1 LRPDFHKVL
10 CERPRH
16 KPFNADKRHR
26 EGNIDYENKPTKES
40 MKINHIRGW
49 GGKELNEY
57 LPPLYRYLNDQ
68 VGRRWDDVYSEIR
81 KTIVGKNPNAVK
93 GHILQHIF
101 GFGGVELHSYPIG
114 NKRYSNNGYYRSGPR
129 ELTND
134 QLYVD
139 DEGVVRKYKNNKKKV
154 NYAQVLKEK
163 WMETARHLPNG
174 NQARKINGI
183 WYEITLSPILEA
195 QILTTWSDINKYTK
209 TRYAT
214 YIVLVND
221 VLGTRGEVKDFERI
235 YKAKVYA
242 SSKKAMNS
250 KDLRKHDLQN
260 D

>member
-1 LRPDFHKVL
+1 MRDDLHKVL
-10 CERPRH
+10 CERPRRR
-16 KPFNADKRHR
+16 PYNADKRHR
-26 EGNIDYENKPTKES
+26 KDNLDCEDMPTKES
-40 MKINHIRGW
+40 MKINHEHR
-49 GGKELNEY
+49 KELNEN

-68 VGRRWDDVYSEIR
+68 VGRKWDDVYSEIR

-101 GFGGVELHSYPIG
+101 DFKGVELHSYALDG
-114 NKRYSNNGYYRSGPR
+114 KRYRKTSYAYRRSELDNN
-129 ELTND
+129 

-139 DEGVVRKYKNNKKKV
+139 DEGIIRKYKNNKKKV
-154 NYAQVLKEK
+154 NYSQVIKEK

-183 WYEITLSPILEA
+183 WYEITLSPILDK
-195 QILTTWSDINKYTK
+195 QILVTWSDFNKYTN

-214 YIVLVND
+214 YTVLVND
-221 VLGTRGEVKDFERI
+221 VLGTRGELKYFEKI

-250 KDLRKHDLQN
+250 KDLRNHDLQN

>member
-1 LRPDFHKVL
+1 
-10 CERPRH
+10 
-16 KPFNADKRHR
+16 
-26 EGNIDYENKPTKES
+26 
-40 MKINHIRGW
+40 MKINHIIGH

-93 GHILQHIF
+93 SHILQHIF
-101 GFGGVELHSYPIG
+101 GFNGVELHSYSIG
-114 NKRYSNNGYYRSGPR
+114 NKRYRNNGYYRSGPM
-129 ELTND
+129 ELYGD

-139 DEGVVRKYKNNKKKV
+139 DEGILRKYKSDKKKV
-154 NYAQVLKEK
+154 NYAQVMKEK

-183 WYEITLSPILEA
+183 WFEITLSPILEA
-195 QILTTWSDINKYTK
+195 QIQTTWSPLTKYST

-214 YIVLVND
+214 HTALVND

-242 SSKKAMNS
+242 SSKKAINS

>member
-1 LRPDFHKVL
+1 MRPDFHKVL

-26 EGNIDYENKPTKES
+26 KDNLDYEDMPTKEN

-49 GGKELNEY
+49 GGKELTDHIA
-57 LPPLYRYLNDQ
+57 PLYRYLNYQ
-68 VGRRWDDVYSEIR
+68 VGRKWDDVYSEIR

-114 NKRYSNNGYYRSGPR
+114 NKRYSNNGYYHSGPR
-129 ELTND
+129 ELNND

-154 NYAQVLKEK
+154 NYVQAIKEK
-163 WMETARHLPNG
+163 WMKTARHLPNG
-174 NQARKINGI
+174 NQARKINGL
-183 WYEITLSPILEA
+183 WFEIILSPILES
-195 QILTTWSDINKYTK
+195 QILTSWSEPNKYTL

-214 YIVLVND
+214 HTVLSND
-221 VLGTRGEVKDFERI
+221 VLGIRGEVKDFERI

-242 SSKKAMNS
+242 SAKHAMSS
-250 KDLRKHDLQN
+250 KDLKKYELEN

>member
-1 LRPDFHKVL
+1 MRPDFHKVL

-40 MKINHIRGW
+40 MKINHIIGH
-49 GGKELNEY
+49 GGKELSENFS
-57 LPPLYRYLNDQ
+57 PLYRFLNDQ
-68 VGRRWDDVYSEIR
+68 VGRKWDDVYSDIR
-81 KTIVGKNPNAVK
+81 QMMGKNPNAVK

-101 GFGGVELHSYPIG
+101 GFGGVELHSYVVD
-114 NKRYSNNGYYRSGPR
+114 NKRYRKQSYYRSGPA
-129 ELTND
+129 ELHND

-139 DEGVVRKYKNNKKKV
+139 DEGILRKYKSDKKKV
-154 NYAQVLKEK
+154 NYAQVMKEK

-183 WYEITLSPILEA
+183 WFEITLSPILEA
-195 QILTTWSDINKYTK
+195 QIQTTWSPLTKYST

-214 YIVLVND
+214 HTALVND

-235 YKAKVYA
+235 YRAKVYA
-242 SSKKAMNS
+242 SSKKAMSS